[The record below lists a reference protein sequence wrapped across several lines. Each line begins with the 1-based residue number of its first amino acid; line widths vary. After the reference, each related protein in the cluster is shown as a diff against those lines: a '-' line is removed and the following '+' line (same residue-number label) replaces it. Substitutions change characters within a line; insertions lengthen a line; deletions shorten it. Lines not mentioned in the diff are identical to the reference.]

1 MKKALNA
8 WTVEKSADMEQTFA
22 AVAKA
27 GFAGIELN
35 VDAPGAPHGLSM
47 ETTASDYA
55 DIRRLSEKY
64 QLPVCSIASSL
75 WWQAGMGNPAHWD
88 DGQALLYKQIE
99 AAREL
104 GAGGILIVPGG
115 IGGDI
120 TLDAARKNC
129 VAFLQSHRRYI
140 EQHGIFVGVEN
151 VWNGFFLSPYDMA
164 SFIDAV
170 DSPLVGA
177 YLDVGNMLA
186 FSAPEDWIEILGD
199 RIGKVH
205 VKDYKRNGGLNSG
218 GRWVDIT
225 HGSADW
231 KKIIPALRNAGYD
244 GYLVGEVFRSDPDME
259 WEDYYKKVSG
269 EIETVC
275 GYSYNTGGK

>member
-1 MKKALNA
+1 MDMKQALNA
-8 WTVEKSADMEQTFA
+8 WTVDQSMDMEQTFA

-27 GFAGIELN
+27 GFCAIELN
-35 VDAPGAPHGLSM
+35 MDAPGAPHGLSM

-115 IGGDI
+115 MND
-120 TLDAARKNC
+120 TLSLDATRKNC
-129 VAFLQSHRRYI
+129 IDFLRSQREYI
-140 EQHGIFVGVEN
+140 EKSGIFVGVEN

-164 SFIDAV
+164 SFVDEV

-186 FSAPEDWIEILGD
+186 FSTPEYWIEVLGE

-218 GRWVDIT
+218 GNWVDIT
-225 HGSADW
+225 CGSADW
-231 KKIIPALRNAGYD
+231 KKIIPALRKAGYD
-244 GYLVGEVFRSDPDME
+244 GYLVGEVFKSDPDME
-259 WEDYYKKVSG
+259 WDAYYEKVSG
-269 EIETVC
+269 EIGTIC
-275 GYSYNTGGK
+275 GY

>member
-1 MKKALNA
+1 MKQALNA
-8 WTVEKSADMEQTFA
+8 WTVDQSMDMEQTFA

-27 GFAGIELN
+27 GFCAIELN
-35 VDAPGAPHGLSM
+35 MDAPGAPHGLSM

-115 IGGDI
+115 MND
-120 TLDAARKNC
+120 TLSLDATRKNC
-129 VAFLQSHRRYI
+129 IDFLRSQREYI
-140 EQHGIFVGVEN
+140 EKSGIFVGVEN

-164 SFIDAV
+164 SFIDEV

-186 FSAPEDWIEILGD
+186 FSTPEYWIEVLGE

-218 GRWVDIT
+218 GNGVDIT
-225 HGSADW
+225 CGSADW
-231 KKIIPALRNAGYD
+231 KKIIPALRKAGYD
-244 GYLVGEVFRSDPDME
+244 GYLVGEVFKSDPDME
-259 WEDYYKKVSG
+259 WDAYYEKVSG
-269 EIETVC
+269 EIGTIC
-275 GYSYNTGGK
+275 GY